1 MMTLSIYL
9 SLFLSVLLQTPV
21 DDPNRF
27 NQYLLLAYAAMWLV
41 AMVYLLN
48 IANKQRNL
56 RQEIRL
62 MRRLLEED
70 EARPSE

>member
-1 MMTLSIYL
+1 MMTHSIYL
-9 SLFLSVLLQTPV
+9 SLFLSVLLQTPI

-48 IANKQRNL
+48 VANKQRNL

-70 EARPSE
+70 EARQSE